1 MKTRIVLITALLAST
16 LAFAQGTPPAPA
28 GATAPGGPGGP
39 GRPMLGMQHH
49 GGPGDLFRD
58 ADANKDGAVSRE
70 EAQNMFNQHFNA
82 MDLNKDGKL
91 TPEEMR
97 SAREAQRKNRT
108 GRFQAAMDERF
119 KKADA
124 NGDGSL
130 SREEAT
136 ASMPRM
142 ARDFDRLDANKDGK
156 LTREELQNAAHHRG
170 PQEGRTGMTPPR
182 N

>member
-1 MKTRIVLITALLAST
+1 MKTRIVLIAALLAST

-28 GATAPGGPGGP
+28 GATAPGGPGGA
-39 GRPMLGMQHH
+39 GRPMQHH
-49 GGPGDLFRD
+49 GGPSDLFRG

-108 GRFQAAMDERF
+108 GHFQAAMEERF

-136 ASMPRM
+136 ASMPQL

-170 PQEGRTGMTPPR
+170 PQEGRPGTMPPR
-182 N
+182 S